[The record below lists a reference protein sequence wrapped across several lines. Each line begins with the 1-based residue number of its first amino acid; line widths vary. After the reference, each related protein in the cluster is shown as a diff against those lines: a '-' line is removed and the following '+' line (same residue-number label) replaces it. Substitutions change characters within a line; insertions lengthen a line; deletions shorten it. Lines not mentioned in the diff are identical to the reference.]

1 MEMTND
7 IQFLLPIMVTI
18 MVSKWVG
25 DLLTH
30 SFYHALL
37 EVCTHLFKLV
47 YTDRT
52 RAERL
57 SNSGQKIDTFATPL
71 STHV

>member
-37 EVCTHLFKLV
+37 EVRISFDYQGNAGGVMQLV
-47 YTDRT
+47 ENLLD
-52 RAERL
+52 EIEL
-57 SNSGQKIDTFATPL
+57 MQIIGM
-71 STHV
+71 

>member
-37 EVCTHLFKLV
+37 EVDINFDYKGN
-47 YTDRT
+47 
-52 RAERL
+52 A
-57 SNSGQKIDTFATPL
+57 GGGM
-71 STHV
+71 